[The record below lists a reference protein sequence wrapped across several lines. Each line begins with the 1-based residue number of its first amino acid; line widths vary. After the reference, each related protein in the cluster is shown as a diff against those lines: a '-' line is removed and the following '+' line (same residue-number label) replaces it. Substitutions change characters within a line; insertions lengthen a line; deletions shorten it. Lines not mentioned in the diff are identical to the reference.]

1 MKTKF
6 NGFILIVAFLLS
18 ALITYGFYA
27 FWSKETILSSKHISV
42 LISAFI
48 ITFCSVGSLGVS
60 ISSGRVTSLIRTVA
74 IIFLIIGLIS
84 IIALTYFSSTPA
96 PTVITMGIE
105 FLIYILIIYSLT
117 KSAQ

>member
-48 ITFCSVGSLGVS
+48 ITFCSIGTLGFS

-74 IIFLIIGLIS
+74 VVFLIIGLIS
-84 IIALTYFSSTPA
+84 TIALTYFVSTPA
-96 PTVITMGIE
+96 PVIIIMGIE
-105 FLIYILIIYSLT
+105 FLIYLLVIYSLT
-117 KSAQ
+117 KSGQ